1 MIKKNKVKRRG
12 TTLTWIGVVEGY
24 RPYPGAAPKQRTIK
38 SFGYL
43 EDQEDQ
49 EAFMKMVEEFDA
61 TYKRNE
67 IDYEIQVSSTIKMY
81 SKDNQCLNYGYKFLE
96 SIYNDLDMSGFIKN
110 FLKISGNRCKF
121 EVEKIFKFL
130 VISRILK
137 PDSKRATFQLK
148 DNYYDLPSNF
158 TLKEVYRALDVID
171 HFNFDLQEHLNEK
184 VQKRI
189 GRDVSNIFYDV
200 TNYYF
205 EIDHPK
211 TADDLRQKGVS
222 KEHRVDP
229 IVGMGL
235 ASDMNGLPVSMSVFS
250 GNTGE
255 STTLKPIIE
264 EVKNSY
270 NVGRMVVVAD
280 KGINSSANMDALVN
294 KGDGFVFSQIL
305 KGTKGQRYH
314 DKLFDETGWIENK
327 DNSYRYKM
335 FDEEYVGINDE
346 RKKETRIRRVLLYWD
361 KDNATRSERKRNE
374 KLEKAARSV
383 KNNAYGIKKGVDE
396 YTKEE
401 IMDKETGEI
410 YENIK
415 KIKSLNIEKAEKDAK
430 FDGYFCIVT
439 SELDYSEKRIR
450 QVYNGLWRVEQSFR
464 IMKSDLY
471 ARPVFVGTNNHIRA
485 HFLICFTALL
495 ITRIIQHYMG
505 EAMISAERIATV
517 LNSCTCRSLKGGL
530 VMLDDVGGAISFKQR
545 LDKYGNLVDTLE
557 HSTEDEIANDFKIF
571 QQLFGV
577 DFSQVYHKKEK
588 FNKILKSISVS

>member
-1 MIKKNKVKRRG
+1 
-12 TTLTWIGVVEGY
+12 
-24 RPYPGAAPKQRTIK
+24 
-38 SFGYL
+38 
-43 EDQEDQ
+43 
-49 EAFMKMVEEFDA
+49 MVEEFNA
-61 TYKRNE
+61 NYKKDE
-67 IDYEIQVSSTIKMY
+67 IDFEIKIASRVKMY
-81 SKDNQCLNYGYKFLE
+81 SENNHRLNYGYKFLE
-96 SIYNDLDMSGFIKN
+96 AIYNDLGIDDFIHHY
-110 FLKISGNRCKF
+110 LKVSGNRCKF
-121 EVEKIFKFL
+121 DVAQIFKFL
-130 VISRILK
+130 VMSRILK

-148 DNYYDLPSNF
+148 DGYYDLPTDF
-158 TLKEVYRALDVID
+158 TLKEVYRALDVLD
-171 HFNFDLQEHLNEK
+171 DFNFDFQEHLSEK
-184 VQKRI
+184 IQKKI
-189 GRDVSNIFYDV
+189 GRDVSNVFYDV

-211 TADDLRQKGVS
+211 TTDDLRQRGVS

-235 ASDMNGLPVSMSVFS
+235 ATDMNGLPVSMSVFS

-255 STTLKPIIE
+255 STTLKPIIK
-264 EVKNSY
+264 EVKNSFKL
-270 NVGRMVVVAD
+270 GRMVVVAD
-280 KGINSSANMDALVN
+280 KGINSAANIDELIN

-305 KGTKGQRYH
+305 KETKGKRYH
-314 DKLFDETGWIENK
+314 EKLFDKTGWEINR
-327 DNSYRYKM
+327 DGSYRYKL
-335 FDEEYVGINDE
+335 FDEEYVGKNAAG
-346 RKKETRIRRVLLYWD
+346 KKETRIRRVLLYWD
-361 KDNATRSERKRNE
+361 KANADRSESKRNE

-401 IMDKETGEI
+401 IMDKETGEV

-415 KIKSLNIEKAEKDAK
+415 KLKSVNLEKAEKDAK

-439 SELDYSEKRIR
+439 SELDYSEQRIR

-495 ITRIIQHYMG
+495 ITRIIQHHMG
-505 EAMISAERIATV
+505 ESMLSAERISTV
-517 LNSCTCRSLKGGL
+517 LNACTCRLLKGGF

-545 LDKYGNLVDTLE
+545 LDKHGNLVDTLE
-557 HSTEDEIANDFKIF
+557 HTSEDDIANDFKSL

-577 DFSQVYHKKEK
+577 DFSQVYHKKEL
-588 FNKILKSISVS
+588 FNKFLKSISVS